1 MTPGIRIGILGG
13 TFDPVHLGHVETARA
28 AQRALALEP
37 VLVMPSGTPPH
48 RQQQPVASR
57 CHRFAMTAMAVT
69 GLPGL
74 QVSDLEIGETRPTYT
89 FDTLTRLHALGV
101 DPLQIFFITGAD
113 AFAEIETW
121 SRYPRVLDMA
131 NFAVIS
137 RPGRDASSLRA
148 RFPSLAARM
157 ADAVDDRGRLPAQ
170 ATIFLI
176 DAPTPDISSTDVRRR
191 LEEGRSIAELVPPL
205 VATYITQHAL
215 YTSAGVNAAIGRSL
229 A

>member
-1 MTPGIRIGILGG
+1 MTSGIRIGILGG
-13 TFDPVHLGHVETARA
+13 TFDPVHLGHIETAHA
-28 AQRALALEP
+28 ARRALALDR

-57 CHRFAMTAMAVT
+57 CHRFAMAAMAVT

-74 QVSDLEIGETRPTYT
+74 HVSDLEIGETGPTYT
-89 FDTLTRLHALGV
+89 FDTLTRLHEHGI

-137 RPGRDASSLRA
+137 RPGRQASSLRA
-148 RFPSLAARM
+148 TLPSLAARM
-157 ADAVDDRGRLPAQ
+157 ADDAGAGGVPAQ

-176 DAPTPDISSTDVRRR
+176 DAPTPDVSSTDVRRR
-191 LEEGRSIAELVPPL
+191 LEEGRSIAGLVPPL
-205 VATYITQHAL
+205 VETYITQHAL
-215 YTSAGVNAAIGRSL
+215 YTGARVNAAIGRSL